1 MKPEDYIGMISKE
14 MLQATAIFRDVFLEF
29 MLTEKLGDTEE
40 KGLKLMKKHLQ
51 IAEDMVDKLLA
62 KSPYAYI
69 VVLDIFGEKQH
80 VDCDSKDGA
89 LELAKNF
96 HGDDGKAYIFTND
109 LTVGGREEST
119 GGTIICENT
128 DKVYEK
134 AEAMMKK

>member
-1 MKPEDYIGMISKE
+1 MKPVDYIEMLSKE
-14 MLQATAIFRDVFLEF
+14 MLKAAAIFKDVLLKF
-29 MLTEKLGDTEE
+29 MLTEKLEDTEE
-40 KGLKLMKKHLQ
+40 KSLKLIKNHLQ
-51 IAEDMVDKLLA
+51 MAEDMVNKLLE

-69 VVLDIFGEKQH
+69 VVLDIFGERQH

-119 GGTIICENT
+119 GGTIICESI

-134 AEAMMKK
+134 ADDMMKK